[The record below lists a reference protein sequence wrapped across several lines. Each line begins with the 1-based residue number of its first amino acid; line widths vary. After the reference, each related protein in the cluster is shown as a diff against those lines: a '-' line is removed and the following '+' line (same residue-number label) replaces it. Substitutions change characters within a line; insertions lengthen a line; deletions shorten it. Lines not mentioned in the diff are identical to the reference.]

1 MIDYFLEP
9 FSYNFMF
16 KAILV
21 SSLVGVI
28 CACIS
33 SFLILKGWSL
43 IGDALAHSIVPGVA
57 IAHLISLPFSVGAFI
72 SGIFA
77 AISMTLINQFT
88 KLRED
93 VVIGIIYTS
102 YLSLGLFIVS
112 FSSIP
117 IGISL
122 TSM

>member
-1 MIDYFLEP
+1 MVF
-9 FSYNFMF
+9 
-16 KAILV
+16 
-21 SSLVGVI
+21 
-28 CACIS
+28 
-33 SFLILKGWSL
+33 

-77 AISMTLINQFT
+77 AMSMTLINQFT

-93 VVIGIIYTS
+93 VVIGLIYTS
-102 YLSLGLFIVS
+102 YLALGLSIVS

-117 IGISL
+117 INIEAIVLGNILGISDIDIL
-122 TSM
+122 HYHYFNSIIINDFC